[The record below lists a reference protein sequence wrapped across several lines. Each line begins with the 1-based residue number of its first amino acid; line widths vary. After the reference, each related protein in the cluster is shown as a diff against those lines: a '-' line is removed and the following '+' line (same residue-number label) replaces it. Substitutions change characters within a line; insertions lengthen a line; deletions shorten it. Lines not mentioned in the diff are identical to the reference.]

1 MRAVYCKFQNNF
13 SEDIFRVTGDSAHHL
28 MVARVRVKEKILL
41 LNGKGVK
48 ILGEVLAASKNSIDI
63 KIHSKEEF
71 KPEHLL
77 SLAIAMPKKDAFE
90 DVLKIAV
97 ELGIMEIHPLVS
109 DFSQYEYAPSER
121 IERILESALVQSN
134 NPFFPIIHD
143 QKKLSDFLSTHCD
156 ELVFFNSLVSN
167 PKTHTKKDIK
177 KTILVGP
184 EGGFST
190 EEVKNILKYPQILEV
205 HLPTPILRA
214 PTAVASS
221 VGYLLASLN

>member
-1 MRAVYCKFQNNF
+1 LRAVYYKFENDF
-13 SEDIFRVTGDSAHHL
+13 SEDVVRITGDSAHHL
-28 MVARVRVKEKILL
+28 MVARVRSKEKVLL
-41 LNGKGVK
+41 LNGSGVK
-48 ILGEVLAASKNSIDI
+48 IQGEVLETSKNSIEI

-71 KPEHLL
+71 KPEHQL

-90 DVLKIAV
+90 DILKIAV
-97 ELGIMEIHPLVS
+97 ELGIREIHPLVS
-109 DFSQYEYAPSER
+109 AFSQYEYAPSER

-134 NPFFPIIHD
+134 NPFFPIIHA
-143 QKKLSDFLSTHCD
+143 QRKLSDFLSMHSD

-167 PKTHTKKDIK
+167 SKNHTKKDTK

-184 EGGFST
+184 EGGFSS
-190 EEVKNILKYPQILEV
+190 EEVENILKYPQILEV